1 MNSALQPNGTI
12 ALLTDFGLKDGYV
25 AAMKGVILGI
35 ASDARMVDITHGVEA
50 QNIAEGAF
58 LLQSVCPYYPKG
70 TIFVAV
76 VDPGVGT
83 ARRALAIRTKHAFF
97 IGPDNGLLA
106 SVVDAARHDAAD
118 AVEIMELTERRY
130 WRPDISATFHGRDIF
145 SPVAAHLLA
154 GIAFEALGQSLDTI
168 VPSVHAPP
176 HRPAEGIIEGS
187 IIHVDRFGNCVTNI
201 TRDDLVADDP
211 ARVDELHV
219 ELAGKRIPGLFTTY
233 SAGPSGVPMAL
244 FGSSDHL
251 EVAVPNSS
259 AAQWFGVTVGDRVRV
274 VLPHVAAND
283 KKKLAPML
291 PKRVQG

>member
-1 MNSALQPNGTI
+1 MTDALQPNGTI

-35 ASDARMVDITHGVEA
+35 APMARLIDITHGVEA

-58 LLQSVCPYYPKG
+58 LLQSVCPYYPDG
-70 TIFVAV
+70 TVYVAV

-83 ARRALAIRTKHAFF
+83 KRRALAIRTKHAYF

-106 SVVDAARHDAAD
+106 SVVDAARHDPAD
-118 AVEIMELTERRY
+118 TVEIIELTERRF
-130 WRPDISATFHGRDIF
+130 WRPHISSTFHGRDIF
-145 SPVAAHLLA
+145 APVAAHLLA
-154 GIAFEALGQSLDTI
+154 DVPFEALGQPIDTI

-176 HRPAEGIIEGS
+176 HRPAEGVVEGS

-211 ARVDELHV
+211 ARVNELHV
-219 ELAGKRIPGLFTTY
+219 ELAGKRVPGLYTTY
-233 SAGPSGVPMAL
+233 SAGPVGVPMAL

-274 VLPHVAAND
+274 VLAHLADTNV
-283 KKKLAPML
+283 KRAPML